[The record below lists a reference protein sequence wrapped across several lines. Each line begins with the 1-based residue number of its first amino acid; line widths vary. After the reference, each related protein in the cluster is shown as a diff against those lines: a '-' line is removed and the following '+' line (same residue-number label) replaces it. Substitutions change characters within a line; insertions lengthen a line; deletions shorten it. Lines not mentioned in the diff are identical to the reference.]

1 MVELIIYHRPY
12 SSKIRTSEEGN
23 PIDTSSIR
31 SANPKIK
38 DNTSILDI
46 IQALKVPQDDSDP
59 QNYFTTK
66 QNPNDPITP
75 KDPIIDLPEAGAQG
89 LRIDLKEDIQI
100 PLTYTIL
107 DIREPDKRKTSWSKT
122 ITLPGTKNNNRIF
135 GHIYDLS
142 KDGWVTIGNYNVYQG
157 FNPNIKLDI
166 LLVKNGLTQFRG
178 ALQLKKI
185 TKNDDDINYEVVLNG
200 DLTGL
205 FFDLGNSKLS
215 DLPLT
220 EFNHDWSKN
229 TIVNSWSGILTKNDK
244 TYTNVTSS
252 FAGGYFT
259 FEIDTTTGRVKVTT
273 TFNHNLAVG
282 DWVRI
287 RCVQTINSSYDLLL
301 GHYSITEVPSSKVAI
316 LNTQFPIG
324 LVGLNGGG
332 STLYMLKEEVNG
344 EGYVYPMISWGD
356 EYDYNSFPVTSFVP
370 GLFIKGIW
378 DKIMELTNSRYQ
390 SNFLNTQFFKR
401 LFIIQKKMS
410 YGVSPAEIS
419 ERQFRVG
426 TIGTYTTNCNAK
438 VGGVSPGQ
446 YGSINGYEWALKAN
460 TTHRNPVSN
469 DVETWGSPF
478 RIGKIEYSLETGG
491 SGTGSYCDGNCDGY
505 NTLNPVNNWD
515 NNTFVWKVKKSGMY
529 NLATRIP
536 ITAWIDMH
544 GFEGGSLNGTASFQP
559 GVQGINYYPGYHGEG
574 GGVIGPMQ
582 DGSNSS
588 NITGIFVSAVM
599 KRKRNGATIN
609 VSAPVNVQFR
619 MDPNQGWGY
628 PFSQTG
634 WAGNIPPGWAYW
646 GRYQPSTWINKMID
660 ITNIDKYFKEG
671 DEVWVDLSFY
681 CQARNSSSVGPGNK
695 KYAIGFYETNNNNG
709 PGGFTKKLING
720 DFYFRMESPAYIYNQ
735 AYDTSSENS
744 ELEIA
749 KVVPEMSCKDFI
761 TNICKMFNL
770 HIMPDKELEKYYY
783 IEPRDDFYVDGSGY
797 DDIVDWTDKI
807 DNSSIEISPMGE
819 LLAKKYTFEN
829 KAESDF
835 WNKKFKTDRS
845 TREYMQ
851 YSKEIK
857 NDFLK
862 NELKI
867 STTFGSSVMINNP
880 EGSDVVMPAILQKE
894 DSGAF
899 KPVTNSLPRILLW
912 GGLKPYASSGGH
924 SMIDLSNPIRPGAK
938 GWELLSALYTTVT
951 ATQSGGDLGVT
962 SSNYTL
968 YPYAGTVDSP
978 QDPQYDI
985 NWFNMEEGD
994 FVYWDKARW
1003 TDNNLYNA
1011 YWRNMITEL
1020 SDPSSLLLQA
1030 KFDLKATDI
1039 YNLDFRKID
1048 KIGTNIFRLQKV
1060 IDYSPTSDSLT
1071 KCELLKIK
1079 TQTRFRP
1086 TSVWNGEPIDVSW
1099 NYDRAVSI
1107 KETLLPPRKLNF
1119 AGAGYINNTTNFS
1132 NGTVTMNGKGN
1143 FVGKMSKN
1151 VKINGDECSVGDNCI
1166 NIHISSG
1173 SGIAI
1178 AGGLS
1183 NVTVIGTNKRIINES
1198 NVTYING
1205 IRYKNG
1211 IAVSKASIIDAGED
1225 IVLPQNGNNTICNIV
1240 DAGEDIVI
1248 PIGSS
1253 SIEDIIDAGTDAILP
1268 DIPELGLSTTTTP
1281 QARTNYLGASGQVYG
1296 TMSTA
1301 EVVRLNRSN
1310 IGI

>member
-215 DLPLT
+215 DLTLT

-259 FEIDTTTGRVKVTT
+259 FERDTTTGRVKVTT

-316 LNTQFPIG
+316 
-324 LVGLNGGG
+324 
-332 STLYMLKEEVNG
+332 
-344 EGYVYPMISWGD
+344 
-356 EYDYNSFPVTSFVP
+356 
-370 GLFIKGIW
+370 
-378 DKIMELTNSRYQ
+378 
-390 SNFLNTQFFKR
+390 LNTQFFKR

-515 NNTFVWKVKKSGMY
+515 NNT
-529 NLATRIP
+529 
-536 ITAWIDMH
+536 
-544 GFEGGSLNGTASFQP
+544 
-559 GVQGINYYPGYHGEG
+559 
-574 GGVIGPMQ
+574 
-582 DGSNSS
+582 
-588 NITGIFVSAVM
+588 
-599 KRKRNGATIN
+599 
-609 VSAPVNVQFR
+609 
-619 MDPNQGWGY
+619 
-628 PFSQTG
+628 
-634 WAGNIPPGWAYW
+634 
-646 GRYQPSTWINKMID
+646 
-660 ITNIDKYFKEG
+660 
-671 DEVWVDLSFY
+671 
-681 CQARNSSSVGPGNK
+681 
-695 KYAIGFYETNNNNG
+695 
-709 PGGFTKKLING
+709 
-720 DFYFRMESPAYIYNQ
+720 
-735 AYDTSSENS
+735 
-744 ELEIA
+744 
-749 KVVPEMSCKDFI
+749 
-761 TNICKMFNL
+761 
-770 HIMPDKELEKYYY
+770 
-783 IEPRDDFYVDGSGY
+783 
-797 DDIVDWTDKI
+797 
-807 DNSSIEISPMGE
+807 
-819 LLAKKYTFEN
+819 
-829 KAESDF
+829 
-835 WNKKFKTDRS
+835 
-845 TREYMQ
+845 
-851 YSKEIK
+851 
-857 NDFLK
+857 
-862 NELKI
+862 
-867 STTFGSSVMINNP
+867 
-880 EGSDVVMPAILQKE
+880 
-894 DSGAF
+894 
-899 KPVTNSLPRILLW
+899 
-912 GGLKPYASSGGH
+912 
-924 SMIDLSNPIRPGAK
+924 
-938 GWELLSALYTTVT
+938 
-951 ATQSGGDLGVT
+951 
-962 SSNYTL
+962 
-968 YPYAGTVDSP
+968 
-978 QDPQYDI
+978 
-985 NWFNMEEGD
+985 
-994 FVYWDKARW
+994 
-1003 TDNNLYNA
+1003 
-1011 YWRNMITEL
+1011 
-1020 SDPSSLLLQA
+1020 
-1030 KFDLKATDI
+1030 
-1039 YNLDFRKID
+1039 
-1048 KIGTNIFRLQKV
+1048 
-1060 IDYSPTSDSLT
+1060 
-1071 KCELLKIK
+1071 
-1079 TQTRFRP
+1079 
-1086 TSVWNGEPIDVSW
+1086 
-1099 NYDRAVSI
+1099 
-1107 KETLLPPRKLNF
+1107 
-1119 AGAGYINNTTNFS
+1119 
-1132 NGTVTMNGKGN
+1132 
-1143 FVGKMSKN
+1143 
-1151 VKINGDECSVGDNCI
+1151 
-1166 NIHISSG
+1166 
-1173 SGIAI
+1173 
-1178 AGGLS
+1178 
-1183 NVTVIGTNKRIINES
+1183 
-1198 NVTYING
+1198 
-1205 IRYKNG
+1205 
-1211 IAVSKASIIDAGED
+1211 
-1225 IVLPQNGNNTICNIV
+1225 
-1240 DAGEDIVI
+1240 
-1248 PIGSS
+1248 
-1253 SIEDIIDAGTDAILP
+1253 
-1268 DIPELGLSTTTTP
+1268 
-1281 QARTNYLGASGQVYG
+1281 
-1296 TMSTA
+1296 
-1301 EVVRLNRSN
+1301 
-1310 IGI
+1310 